1 MHTHKHTAFELNARG
16 GKSQML
22 IKSTWLGFAYITLCP
37 AGAADKRVP
46 LYMQHTAQH
55 NNIAHGKYAPVAKDY
70 I

>member
-1 MHTHKHTAFELNARG
+1 
-16 GKSQML
+16 ML